1 MQAFVVF
8 SSAAGVACSGG
19 TRFHSTGQ
27 PEQLSAKAGSLLW
40 VSGTHPIT
48 NDSKCLCFPG
58 FLLF

>member
-19 TRFHSTGQ
+19 IWVHSQ
-27 PEQLSAKAGSLLW
+27 PVSAKAGSLLW